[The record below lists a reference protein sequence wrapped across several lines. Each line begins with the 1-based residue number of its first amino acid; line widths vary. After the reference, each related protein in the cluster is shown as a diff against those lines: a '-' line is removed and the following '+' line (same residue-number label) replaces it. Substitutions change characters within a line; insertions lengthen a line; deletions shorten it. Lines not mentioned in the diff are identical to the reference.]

1 MKERKGQRKRE
12 REKERQREKRKTK
25 TFKEGNKEKSQLQV
39 KRNFSEGI
47 LHTHF
52 KPKRVVSVN

>member
-1 MKERKGQRKRE
+1 MKERKGQRKRG
-12 REKERQREKRKTK
+12 REKKDKGRNRKQK
-25 TFKEGNKEKSQLQV
+25 LLKEGNKEKSQLQI

-47 LHTHF
+47 LHTRF